1 MFIGSPIALVI
12 FVVTIAVSL
21 IGFKSPQVIARTILR
36 PYRMFREREYE
47 RLITSGFV
55 HANGWHL
62 AMNMIT
68 FYFFG
73 FGLERRMGSV
83 KFLLLYLI
91 ALVLSDI
98 GTSLKHRNDPNFA
111 SLGASGAIL
120 GVMFAAIIYAPTS
133 SIILFPIPV
142 PIPAWLYAVA
152 FLGYSYYRSRQSDG
166 DFINHDAHISGA
178 LTGLAFVG
186 LTDPRAFQY
195 AIHSIF

>member
-1 MFIGSPIALVI
+1 MIIDSPISLVI
-12 FVVTIAVSL
+12 FALTIIVS
-21 IGFKSPQVIARTILR
+21 VIAFKNGKLMERCILR
-36 PYRMFREREYE
+36 PYRMFRHREYE

-73 FGLERRMGSV
+73 FPLEEHIGSL
-83 KFLLLYLI
+83 KFVLLYLI
-91 ALVLSDI
+91 ALVLSDV
-98 GTSLKHRNDPNFA
+98 GTSLKHRKDPNYA
-111 SLGASGAIL
+111 SLGASGAVL
-120 GVMFAAIIYAPTS
+120 GVMFAYIVYAPTAT
-133 SIILFPIPV
+133 IVLFPLPV
-142 PIPAWLYAVA
+142 PIPGWLYAVA
-152 FLGYSYYRSRQSDG
+152 FLGYSYWQSSQNRADY
-166 DFINHDAHISGA
+166 INHDAHISGA